1 MLAALITLEDAVPDD
16 NDVVAGWTAFWIF
29 VALIAATAFL
39 LWNFTKQLRKTRA
52 AAERGVFGPTDE
64 ATAEADPAADVAT
77 DPADTADTA
86 DDEHPATNGG

>member
-1 MLAALITLEDAVPDD
+1 MLAALITLADATPDD

-29 VALIAATAFL
+29 IALIVATAFL

-52 AAERGVFGPTDE
+52 AADRGVFGPSEGAAAGPRDE
-64 ATAEADPAADVAT
+64 AAETVTDDV
-77 DPADTADTA
+77 

>member
-29 VALIAATAFL
+29 LALIAATAFL

-52 AAERGVFGPTDE
+52 AADRGVFGPTDE
-64 ATAEADPAADVAT
+64 PEAETTEPATDVAADT
-77 DPADTADTA
+77 PDSA

>member
-29 VALIAATAFL
+29 IALIAATAFL

-52 AAERGVFGPTDE
+52 AADRGVFGPTEEQQAE
-64 ATAEADPAADVAT
+64 ATDS
-77 DPADTADTA
+77 ADTA